1 MATPLS
7 RKLGIKPGHRVALIN
22 FDGALPALDDSWP
35 DGALRLDR
43 PEAPMDVIILFALRS
58 SALDEFATLQGML
71 TPAGGLWVAWPK
83 KASKVPTDLDFNRV
97 QHHGLDC
104 GLVDNK
110 VCAIDTTWSG
120 VRFVWRLADR
130 PKETR

>member
-7 RKLGIKPGHRVALIN
+7 RKLGIKPGHRVALIG
-22 FDGALPALDDSWP
+22 FEGELPALHASWP
-35 DGALRLDR
+35 DGAALLDA
-43 PEAPMDVIILFALRS
+43 PEAPMDVMVLFALNAA
-58 SALDEFATLQGML
+58 ALAPFDALKAML

-83 KASKVPTDLDFNRV
+83 KASKVPTDLDFNLV
-97 QHHGLDC
+97 QQHGLDC

-110 VCAIDTTWSG
+110 VCAIDATWSG
-120 VRFVWRLADR
+120 VRFVWRVADR